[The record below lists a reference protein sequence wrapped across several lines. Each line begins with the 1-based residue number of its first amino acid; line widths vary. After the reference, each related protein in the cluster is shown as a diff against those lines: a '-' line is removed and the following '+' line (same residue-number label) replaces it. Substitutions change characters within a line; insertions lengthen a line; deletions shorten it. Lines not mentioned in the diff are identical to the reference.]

1 MTLRESILAAK
12 PAQKTVTLKA
22 LKAAGGKPLR
32 VTVRALSASD
42 DVEVA
47 RKSPKDDPY
56 RRGLLTLTY
65 AILDPKS
72 GERLFTPEDVEALEK
87 LKPAVIN
94 ELFALYGEVRS
105 EVEEQAKK

>member
-1 MTLRESILAAK
+1 MGLRESILAAK

-32 VTVRALSASD
+32 VCVRALSASD

-47 RKSPKDDPY
+47 RAVKDDPY

-65 AILDPKS
+65 AICDPKT
-72 GERLFTPEDVEALEK
+72 GERLLTPEDVEGLEK

-94 ELFALYGEVRS
+94 ELFALYGEVRN
-105 EVEEQAKK
+105 EVEEAAKK